1 MKNII
6 FVLLSSL
13 FLVACG
19 NSEQKQ
25 SDYTEFIPVSKN
37 ESVRNEDTVLT
48 EKKASESPS
57 AAKSAS
63 SQSSNISHDNMRGFD
78 PASEDDMD
86 DNGMSRYFEN
96 NDDDGWD

>member
-19 NSEQKQ
+19 NSEQQ
-25 SDYTEFIPVSKN
+25 SDYTEFIAVSKN

-63 SQSSNISHDNMRGFD
+63 SQSSGISHDNMRGFD

-96 NDDDGWD
+96 NDDEGWD